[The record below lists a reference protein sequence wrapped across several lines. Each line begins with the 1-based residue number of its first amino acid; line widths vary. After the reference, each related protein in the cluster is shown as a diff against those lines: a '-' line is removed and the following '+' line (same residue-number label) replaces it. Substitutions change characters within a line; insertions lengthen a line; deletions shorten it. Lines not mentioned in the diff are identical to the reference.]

1 MARNYT
7 PNWITAKKPQEYTW
21 YQLLQQVR
29 DAERGREREWGEK
42 KSATSVGGDAKKQC
56 ARNKFRHSYSNSDK
70 PDLGG
75 KDTTPAAR
83 KIFAKICKQPGLH
96 VAYSKRGRYQR
107 LIQRHERVLPGYVL
121 FVKFCLMTSFKLTV
135 SYIRRRRRNDPVGYL
150 RKPKA

>member
-1 MARNYT
+1 MISAA
-7 PNWITAKKPQEYTW
+7 TAGT
-21 YQLLQQVR
+21 R
-29 DAERGREREWGEK
+29 RRERERESEERK